1 MSFIH
6 GNDRLHGPHHDAQK
20 STYTTW
26 PLSLSRVTVSPLAVG
41 SAKAGAAS
49 PASTASAGEVEA
61 INAANSRRRRS
72 GITGP
77 EVCNGRHMRPG
88 DAHARGETLV
98 CSHYANGIL
107 PEGQVPG
114 GSTSEGGDSSAG

>member
-49 PASTASAGEVEA
+49 PASTASAGEAEA
-61 INAANSRRRRS
+61 INAANSSRRS

-77 EVCNGRHMRPG
+77 EVCCGRHSHPG
-88 DAHARGETLV
+88 DAHAQGETLL
-98 CSHYANGIL
+98 CNHYANGIL
-107 PEGQVPG
+107 PEGEALG
-114 GSTSEGGDSSAG
+114 GVNI